1 MPIQVSNQP
10 DAFRDF
16 ERSGWNAVSEGYEAV
31 FGPLTAQSVDVTLD
45 AAGVIGGCDVLDV
58 CTGHG
63 VLALAATERG
73 AKVCT
78 VDFSEH
84 MVAAARRNAPSVD
97 CRQGDAQ
104 DLPYPDN
111 GFDAVVCGYGILH
124 VPVAWRCNMSRGA
137 ISGQLLRRARHCRR
151 ALPILGG

>member
-1 MPIQVSNQP
+1 MEVDASPRGRMPPSVKPDRGWDMPIQVSNQP

-16 ERSGWNAVSEGYEAV
+16 ERSGWNAASKGYETV

-45 AAGVIGGCDVLDV
+45 AAGVIGGSDVLDV

-73 AKVCT
+73 AKVSA
-78 VDFSEH
+78 VDFSEA

-97 CRQGDAQ
+97 
-104 DLPYPDN
+104 
-111 GFDAVVCGYGILH
+111 
-124 VPVAWRCNMSRGA
+124 S
-137 ISGQLLRRARHCRR
+137 
-151 ALPILGG
+151 